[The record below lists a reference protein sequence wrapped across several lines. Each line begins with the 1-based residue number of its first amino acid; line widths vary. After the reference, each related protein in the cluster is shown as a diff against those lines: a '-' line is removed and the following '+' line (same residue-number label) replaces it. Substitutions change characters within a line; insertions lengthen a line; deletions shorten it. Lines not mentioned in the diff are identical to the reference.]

1 MRFASIP
8 RLLTLALGLA
18 ATTAAWSAD
27 EPLKKENV
35 PAAVLS
41 TMEKA
46 AGGQKLIDFE
56 KETSKDGKVIFT
68 ANFKDTAGKE
78 QEIEVAPDGTLIK
91 VAPE

>member
-1 MRFASIP
+1 MQFASIP
-8 RLLTLALGLA
+8 RLLTLALALA
-18 ATTAAWSAD
+18 VTTAAWSAD
-27 EPLKKENV
+27 VSLKKEDV
-35 PAAVLS
+35 PAAVLA

-46 AGGQKLIDFE
+46 GGGQKLIDFE
-56 KETSKDGKVIFT
+56 KETGKDGKVVFT